1 MGNSVVY
8 VPFIIQKASE
18 TFFSPL
24 YFSVHNCLAEMPFVR
39 ASLQSLTFEQ
49 EDYIAYLLDFV
60 LLGHLLGQL
69 M

>member
-1 MGNSVVY
+1 MRHL
-8 VPFIIQKASE
+8 
-18 TFFSPL
+18 FSL
-24 YFSVHNCLAEMPFVR
+24 YFSVHNCLAEIPFVR

-69 M
+69 MSIFSVTGGISS